1 MSQTNYD
8 AMSDAELKQYFL
20 KHRGDRTAFQVYLDR
35 INQRPRRI
43 VASPDDP
50 DFDEKVQAA
59 IRQKLESARSR
70 NGQQINNSKAADN

>member
-20 KHRGDRTAFQVYLDR
+20 KHRGDQTAFQVYLDR

-43 VASPDDP
+43 IASPDDP

-59 IRQKLESARSR
+59 IRQKLEAARSR
-70 NGQQINNSKAADN
+70 RSPQSNSSNTADA

>member
-20 KHRGDRTAFQVYLDR
+20 KHRGDQTAFQVYLDK
-35 INQRPRRI
+35 INQRPRTI
-43 VASPDDP
+43 VASPDDT

-59 IRQKLESARSR
+59 IRQKLEASRSS
-70 NGQQINNSKAADN
+70 NSQHINNSKADS